1 MGEWLHRFWLRAAY
15 RCSPSGIPYH
25 SSILRI
31 KLFVLI
37 RYAFLLRAY
46 TACASLRNLVENV
59 RRVRGTLPR
68 KRSTIPFLDFSD
80 LSLAAWCFCRYSD
93 PRVLC
98 NFTCAKPRAAL
109 TYGQIQ
115 IDICAEREEG
125 KSVVTLS
132 TARIC
137 MMYEDREPLSFES
150 TFRLLFAVYA

>member
-46 TACASLRNLVENV
+46 TACASLRNLVQNV

-80 LSLAAWCFCRYSD
+80 LSPCGALVVILALECYAISHAQSC
-93 PRVLC
+93 
-98 NFTCAKPRAAL
+98 AAL

-132 TARIC
+132 KARIY
-137 MMYEDREPLSFES
+137 MMYEDREPLSFGS
-150 TFRLLFAVYA
+150 TFRLLFVVYA